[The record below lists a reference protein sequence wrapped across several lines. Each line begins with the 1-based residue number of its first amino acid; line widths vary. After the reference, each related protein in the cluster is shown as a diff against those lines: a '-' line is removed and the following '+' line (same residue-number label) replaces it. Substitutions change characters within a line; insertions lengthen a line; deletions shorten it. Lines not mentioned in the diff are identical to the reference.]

1 MIAPLLRTALTP
13 LREQNG
19 MSKSR
24 FLCLLALFALQT
36 SFAHAQDEQS
46 TDPKTIGRI
55 FHSMIWTGKEALIW
69 GGGSEGKFFHHGLR
83 IDPITRARSVINSD
97 GAPSGRWAHAAVWTG
112 SKMLIW
118 GGRQQFDSN
127 SHVGDGALYD
137 PYLNSWSLMATDH
150 APEPRSQMAAVWTG
164 SEMLVWGGYG
174 DGASAYNT
182 GGRYNPLTNTWRPMS
197 TDNAPA
203 ARVEPQYVWTGK
215 ELLIWGGITPDL
227 KRTLDNGAKYNPAT
241 DRWTQIAKDKSAP
254 AVWGSPAVWTG
265 REMLIWSG
273 SHQNGDINVNE
284 VAKTGA
290 AYDPTANTWRAITT
304 EGAPSPRFFH
314 TSVWTGSK
322 LIVWAGGN
330 QITGEHYND
339 GGIYDVATDRWQPLD
354 WKEAPEK
361 RGLHSAI
368 WTGRSMLIFGGS
380 QGGFTA
386 FSDDALFTPR

>member
-1 MIAPLLRTALTP
+1 MKSATRLAELLFCSSL
-13 LREQNG
+13 
-19 MSKSR
+19 
-24 FLCLLALFALQT
+24 LLAGLMGT
-36 SFAHAQDEQS
+36 AHSQEEP
-46 TDPKTIGRI
+46 TDPNTIGRI
-55 FHSMIWTGKEALIW
+55 FHSMIWTGKEALVW
-69 GGGSEGKFFHHGLR
+69 GGGSEGKFFNHGLR
-83 IDPITRARSVINSD
+83 IDPITRVRSPLNSE

-127 SHVGDGALYD
+127 GHVGDGGLYD
-137 PYLNSWSLMATDH
+137 PYLNSWSTIATDH
-150 APEPRSQMAAVWTG
+150 APEPRSQMAAIWTG

-174 DGASAYNT
+174 DGATAYNT
-182 GGRYNPLTNTWRPMS
+182 GGRYNPLTNTWRPIS
-197 TDNAPA
+197 TDNAPT
-203 ARVEPQYVWTGK
+203 ARVEPQYAWTGK

-227 KRTLDNGAKYNPAT
+227 KRTLDSGAKYDPAT
-241 DRWTQIAKDKSAP
+241 DRWMPIAKDKVAP

-273 SHQNGDINVNE
+273 SHQNGDVNINE
-284 VAKTGA
+284 VAKNGA
-290 AYDPTANTWRAITT
+290 AYDPTANTWRAMAT

-354 WKEAPEK
+354 WKEPPEK
-361 RGLHSAI
+361 RGMQTAI
-368 WTGRSMLIFGGS
+368 WTGTNMLVFGGS